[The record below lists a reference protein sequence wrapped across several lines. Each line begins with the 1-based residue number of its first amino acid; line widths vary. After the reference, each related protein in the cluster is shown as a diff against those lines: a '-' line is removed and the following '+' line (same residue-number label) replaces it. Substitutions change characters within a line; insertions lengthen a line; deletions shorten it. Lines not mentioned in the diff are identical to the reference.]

1 MVLDELGY
9 RAAILRQKVDDKDG
23 KKKWALLS
31 RSKPHKVLK
40 WFGAQKPSDE
50 AVQKEEKRIQFFKH
64 QGSVVDALRQTV
76 EFDRPTEPR
85 DDPKTVVG
93 VLFVC
98 QGRILLV
105 RRAEGEEDEAYWSIP
120 GGHSKTGVKGMPTDL
135 WGNAKRECKEELGSL
150 PPGTG
155 RATRKHTRTEKKT
168 DKQFVTFVVELPPS
182 GMKWKPQLSAEH
194 DAYMWVNKLQAKK
207 LPIHPGVRS
216 VLDNDSVWAGKFVI
230 PLQIALQRQAQQSLV
245 DFMQDHNQRVR
256 KVNRLASKVFH
267 KMAKDLRFV
276 RLELTEVVHG
286 HSRATPVAG
295 VTGVMR
301 YGNNPE
307 LYFDVSVS
315 PREAGRVRVFIRTRK
330 TGFRA
335 GATVPLSRLGDIP
348 GWVLNKL
355 EDAVQQ
361 EV

>member
-76 EFDRPTEPR
+76 EFDRPTEPL

-105 RRAEGEEDEAYWSIP
+105 RRAEGEDDEAYWSVP
-120 GGHSKTGVKGMPTDL
+120 GGHAKTGVKGMPTDL

-150 PPGTG
+150 PPGIG
-155 RATRKHTRTEKKT
+155 KATRKHTRTEKKT

-216 VLDNDSVWAGKFVI
+216 VLDNESVWAGKFVI

-276 RLELTEVVHG
+276 RLELTEVIHG
-286 HSRATPVAG
+286 PSGATPVAG

-335 GATVPLSRLGDIP
+335 GATVPLARLGDIP